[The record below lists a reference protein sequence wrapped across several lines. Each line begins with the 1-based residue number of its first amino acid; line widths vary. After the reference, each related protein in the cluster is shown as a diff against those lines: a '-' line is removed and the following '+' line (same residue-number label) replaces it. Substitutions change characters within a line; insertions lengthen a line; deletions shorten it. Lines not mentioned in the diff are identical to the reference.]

1 MRVYLRNQPH
11 PRAPIWL
18 IVGTRHIC
26 VCEEF
31 AKWFR
36 HKFGGEAALQ
46 DVWEAMTCPAWM
58 LWVTTHTCM
67 PQHLQE
73 LMEGCVGEVGRA
85 MNDPH
90 FLFLYGDKCDRPLA
104 RKIRLVMP
112 GELLEALL
120 EEEPCI

>member
-1 MRVYLRNQPH
+1 MRVYLMKQS
-11 PRAPIWL
+11 L
-18 IVGTRHIC
+18 IVGTRQIS
-26 VCEEF
+26 VCDEF

-36 HKFGGEAALQ
+36 RKFGDKADLQ

-58 LWVTTHTCM
+58 LWVTTRFYM
-67 PQHLQE
+67 PRYLRE

-85 MNDPH
+85 MNGPH
-90 FLFLYGDKCDRPLA
+90 FLYDDKRDRVLA

-120 EEEPCI
+120 AEELWAIGVST